1 MPCRRTSEAVVLPYV
16 SEVMVSLAE
25 SEGISSSKARLD
37 SIQTFSPDRRVGS
50 SMTAGEMERFKYFAN
65 VIDDRRYGYH
75 RAAAGLRSLVQ
86 MCSVLGPL
94 GPEVDMATPCLLN
107 VNPDRAPWVYPDRTP
122 PFFSHLPDS
131 SRHMKVQ
138 VRRQ

>member
-50 SMTAGEMERFKYFAN
+50 SMTAGEMERLDA
-65 VIDDRRYGYH
+65 
-75 RAAAGLRSLVQ
+75 
-86 MCSVLGPL
+86 
-94 GPEVDMATPCLLN
+94 
-107 VNPDRAPWVYPDRTP
+107 
-122 PFFSHLPDS
+122 
-131 SRHMKVQ
+131 
-138 VRRQ
+138 